1 MNLERRD
8 WVRLML
14 GAAAAT
20 ATGGGRATLMGA
32 AAGQAGV
39 GGHPIDPGH
48 LTQVAFGTYSHWLQ
62 PWRGYLETI
71 PAHQFLNGLGIVLNT
86 HRGEDVNQILQM
98 CARHGIKHVRIEI
111 GWGNLDYRDEAKIKN
126 SKDLAIRLQAS
137 RAHGL
142 RPLILL
148 NGHHGAP
155 CPLLNFERSLAA
167 DVPAGARKVVLDS
180 VADLVIGKS
189 GFSHPRRSIAAEY
202 LITAVEGATV
212 TLSKP
217 LPDALPAGTKLKMAT
232 LKYQPF
238 GDPGTDEGKSTLQGW
253 RQYVQT
259 VASFVTEVLGT
270 AGAADRGF
278 DMEIWNELSF
288 GSNFIHQSRYF
299 DPIPQPYEEKKV
311 FLDVVRATAEVAMAQ
326 AEPFVGVRLVNGFS
340 NTLPWPASSEMPAR
354 VMALSH
360 HPYAGRKVFPRD
372 QPKGAALNA
381 QGIKDESGF
390 EPLYEASF
398 PEYFASALQTETIT
412 RDMAPLT
419 TRIYNTAHGRYAR
432 PEVDGPC
439 WCWITEVNY
448 APGEDGINDPAH
460 ALKLKAKAIARY
472 FCFYLN
478 KGVERLYLYAAGAND
493 PALGD
498 LELGVLK
505 QEFVTRSITDKAYPT
520 AEQELA
526 LVSPALQVVQ
536 RIVSRFNAGGVV
548 DAALTVAGARKLELV
563 SVEDSHGAMQFDGD
577 PNDMIG
583 RPPLYNRDVVAFL
596 PYQVHATRFVVP
608 CYVMTRDIRQELGPQ
623 GYVLTVKGWQADGLK
638 VSGYD
643 PVLDEPV
650 PVKVTPR
657 EGGVGIEVAL
667 RDYPVLL
674 EVEER

>member
-8 WVRLML
+8 WMRLTI
-14 GAAAAT
+14 GAAISTAAGAGRTMADAAT
-20 ATGGGRATLMGA
+20 SSPVTVGA
-32 AAGQAGV
+32 S
-39 GGHPIDPGH
+39 PIDPGH
-48 LTQVAFGTYSHWLQ
+48 LTQVAFGSYSHWLQ

-71 PAHQFLNGLGIVLNT
+71 PANQFLNGLGIVLNT

-98 CARHGIKHVRIEI
+98 CSRHGIKHVRIEI

-126 SKDLAIRLQAS
+126 SKDLTVRLQAC

-155 CPLLNFERSLAA
+155 CPLVNFERSLAA
-167 DVPAGARKVVLDS
+167 DVPPGARTVVLDS
-180 VADLVIGKS
+180 VADLVVGKS

-202 LITAVEGATV
+202 LITSIEGNTV

-232 LKYQPF
+232 LKYRPF
-238 GDPGTDEGKSTLQGW
+238 SDPATDEGKNTLQGW
-253 RQYVQT
+253 QRYVQT
-259 VASFVTEVLGT
+259 VASLVTEALGT
-270 AGAADRGF
+270 AGADDRGF
-278 DMEIWNELSF
+278 DLEIWNELSF
-288 GSNFIHQSRYF
+288 GSNFVHQSRYF
-299 DPIPQPYEEKKV
+299 DPVPQPYEEKKV
-311 FLDVVRATAEVAMAQ
+311 FLDVVRATADTVTANPEA
-326 AEPFVGVRLVNGFS
+326 FVGVRLVNGFS

-354 VMALSH
+354 VTALSH

-372 QPKGAALNA
+372 KPKGTALNA
-381 QGIKDESGF
+381 RGMKDDSGF
-390 EPLYEASF
+390 EPIYEACF

-419 TRIYNTAHGRYAR
+419 TKIYNTAHGRHAR
-432 PEVDGPC
+432 PESDGPC

-448 APGEDGINDPAH
+448 APGEDGINDPAR

-478 KGVERLYLYAAGAND
+478 KGVERLYLYAVGAND
-493 PALGD
+493 AALGD
-498 LELGVLK
+498 LELGVFK
-505 QEFVTRSITDKAYPT
+505 QDFLTRSIKEKEYPA
-520 AEQELA
+520 AEEEGA
-526 LVSPALQVVQ
+526 LTSPALQVVE
-536 RIVSRFNAGGVV
+536 RIAGRFSADGNV
-548 DAALTVAGARKLELV
+548 DRALTVAGARKLELIA
-563 SVEDSHGAMQFDGD
+563 VEDAHGGVQFDGD

-583 RPPLYNRDVVAFL
+583 RPPMYNRDVVAFL
-596 PYQVHATRFVVP
+596 PYQVNASRFVVP

-623 GYVLTVKGWQADGLK
+623 GYVLTVKGWQAEGLK

-650 PVKVTPR
+650 PVKVTAGDGR
-657 EGGVGIEVAL
+657 VRLEVAL